1 MSDDL
6 KKALDTAMSRLAS
19 LEAEVSGYRSRA
31 REPEKASFDPVAF
44 RNAFVSDPVGTMTKM
59 GAPVDHITR
68 VLVANAMGDGA
79 PPELKVL
86 AAMGPQVS
94 ATHALDSK
102 VETLSRQLSA
112 LVESQTKKG
121 ARESFQALAT
131 DKSKYPHLAKA
142 YAVDSSLFDEDVSR
156 GGNAEEI
163 ATALETRLKKVA
175 SVYAPPASEA
185 NADSQ
190 QDPSTQVKPALAST
204 MSGDPPPP
212 PKDKVGLFTQDD
224 HARLRDE
231 IIRKASS
238 QAGQP
243 AS

>member
-1 MSDDL
+1 
-6 KKALDTAMSRLAS
+6 MSRLAS
-19 LEAEVSGYRSRA
+19 LEAEVSGYRARA
-31 REPEKASFDPVAF
+31 KEPEKPSFDPVAF
-44 RNAFVSDPVGTMTKM
+44 RSAFVADPVGTMTRM

-68 VLVANAMGDGA
+68 VLVANAMGDQA

-112 LVESQTKKG
+112 LVDSQTKKG
-121 ARESFQALAT
+121 ARESFQALAA

-142 YAVDSSLFDEDVSR
+142 YAADSSLFDEDVSR

-163 ATALETRLKKVA
+163 ASALETRLKKVA
-175 SVYAPPASEA
+175 SAYGVTTPTASEVD
-185 NADSQ
+185 ADPQ

-204 MSGDPPPP
+204 MSGDPPTP
-212 PKDKVGLFTQDD
+212 PKDKAGLFTQED

-238 QAGQP
+238 QA
-243 AS
+243 S